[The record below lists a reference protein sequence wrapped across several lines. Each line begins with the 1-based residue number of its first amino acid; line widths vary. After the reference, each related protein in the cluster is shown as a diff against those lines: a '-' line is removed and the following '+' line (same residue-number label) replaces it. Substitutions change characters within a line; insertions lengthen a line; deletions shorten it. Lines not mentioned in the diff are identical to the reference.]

1 MTLDEMQEAIMDG
14 DPFVVF
20 GEAMRFS
27 SAETGWTDPHAWYR
41 HHISQGRIAVEVE
54 SESEHNAL
62 LSKAIAELATLK
74 EENARL
80 KAAAIGRGMVSEM
93 ANMAET
99 AVLVCGLH
107 DQLAAYK
114 AEAMAAREYIA
125 MLELNAR
132 FVYETAPVRLA
143 YMAARVKDV

>member
-1 MTLDEMQEAIMDG
+1 MTLDEMRECVLDG
-14 DPFVVF
+14 IPFVVF

-107 DQLAAYK
+107 DQLAAWK
-114 AEAMAAREYIA
+114 AEAMAARRVLGSAEWNDA
-125 MLELNAR
+125 D
-132 FVYETAPVRLA
+132 FVA
-143 YMAARVKDV
+143 YMATRVKDGE